1 MSDFLTSNEWHWR
14 LARTI
19 VQGILGV
26 VVANIDVLMGAAV
39 LDATWRPICVALV
52 MAVLSPIMAELGANA
67 ALPQGGED
75 DGR

>member
-1 MSDFLTSNEWHWR
+1 MRVFLTSNEWNWK

-39 LDATWRPICVALV
+39 LVATWRPICV
-52 MAVLSPIMAELGANA
+52 
-67 ALPQGGED
+67 
-75 DGR
+75 RW